1 MAAAQEWALAV
12 GAAVLIKLSS
22 SVDDIAWLLPFI
34 AQPQRWTN
42 FRRAA
47 QYVTTM
53 LMVGC
58 VASAIATGGGAA
70 VSAAT
75 GANSDWQAERVLG
88 LISGLA
94 LALYGTYLFK
104 GWWNDRQEERLAR
117 KVAEEQVSAPMGRSE
132 PSRSRVVAP
141 LPAGHGLPA
150 KSVDQVRG
158 FDEVDVEAA
167 PAGVFLSE
175 APAER
180 ADHSRPIA
188 RAELA
193 APAPAASS
201 PDGDTNAPTELTA
214 RRLFVVSVL
223 GSLDDLAV
231 QISLLLAGTFTVAQ
245 LLVGLVIGSSL
256 VVCFCLFVTLFKPLT
271 ALIQLVPLFAI
282 VFAFAIYTLV
292 VVSLFE
298 PDVVALLSPAMP
310 PPAMPPPAVPP
321 SSTGRLLS
329 VVAPPMLLRA
339 PPPST
344 RDNEAR
350 LLGGGLPPTE
360 DLFSIYWTAG
370 ALALGSST
378 DNFAI
383 GASLGIAGLMLKLK
397 FNVLI
402 AAANALGAFVAAAG
416 GLAIGQV
423 ADSFGLWIA
432 ALLFGYLAWQE
443 GISLWAGEPASPL
456 QKIAAQAN
464 GNMAIAV
471 QFAVPMTLN
480 NLAGGI
486 AGGVVGISPWLS
498 GTSAFCASF
507 AMMATGFFV
516 GQRLHSVLRGSQLD
530 VRLFSC
536 SIFGILAYGQV
547 SEKLQAMW
555 EAHVPFRLAL
565 PLFPTDSDALAALV
579 LVGDVAMLSMLL
591 ASSRGQQFLEGAA
604 MNTYMQLGAS
614 EGTSLPVART
624 VGVGA
629 TVSLAIP
636 RNFVQ

>member
-1 MAAAQEWALAV
+1 MAAAWALAV

-22 SVDDIAWLLPFI
+22 SVDDVAWLLPFI

-53 LMVGC
+53 LIVGC

-94 LALYGTYLFK
+94 LALYGLYLFK
-104 GWWNDRQEERLAR
+104 GWWDDRQEERLAR
-117 KVAEEQVSAPMGRSE
+117 KVAEEQVSAPRSE

-150 KSVDQVRG
+150 EPVDQVRA

-167 PAGVFLSE
+167 PAGVILSE
-175 APAER
+175 AAAKR
-180 ADHSRPIA
+180 ANHSRPIA

-271 ALIQLVPLFAI
+271 ALIQLVPLFAV

-292 VVSLFE
+292 AVSLFE

-321 SSTGRLLS
+321 SSTGRLLR
-329 VVAPPMLLRA
+329 VVAPPMLLPVPP

-344 RDNEAR
+344 RDDEAR
-350 LLGGGLPPTE
+350 LLGGGLPPTG
-360 DLFSIYWTAG
+360 DQFGVYWTAG

-383 GASLGIAGLMLKLK
+383 GASLGISGLMLKLK
-397 FNVLI
+397 FNALI

-416 GLAIGQV
+416 GLAIGQM
-423 ADSFGLWIA
+423 ANSFGLWIA
-432 ALLFGYLAWQE
+432 AFVFGYLAWQE
-443 GISLWAGEPASPL
+443 GGSLWAGEPASPL

-471 QFAVPMTLN
+471 QLAVPMTLN

-486 AGGVVGISPWLS
+486 AGGVVGISPWLL

-536 SIFGILAYGQV
+536 SIFVTLAYEQV
-547 SEKLQAMW
+547 SDKASHYGCM
-555 EAHVPFRLAL
+555 HAL
-565 PLFPTDSDALAALV
+565 TTAPRP
-579 LVGDVAMLSMLL
+579 
-591 ASSRGQQFLEGAA
+591 SSHR
-604 MNTYMQLGAS
+604 
-614 EGTSLPVART
+614 
-624 VGVGA
+624 
-629 TVSLAIP
+629 
-636 RNFVQ
+636 